1 VAIGLTLRLLPAC
14 ARARYWE
21 NDNISKEMSM
31 FITPFMAA
39 VLLGTF
45 WTGVATT
52 AVVSHNG
59 GWDGLG
65 PRSDVNIT
73 ATTTDHQ
80 AACGARYHS
89 YNSDPNYPDQWLGR
103 DGQWHVC
110 TL

>member
-1 VAIGLTLRLLPAC
+1 
-14 ARARYWE
+14 
-21 NDNISKEMSM
+21 M

-39 VLLGTF
+39 VLIGTF

-59 GWDGLG
+59 GFDGFG
-65 PRSDVNIT
+65 TKSDINIT

-80 AACGARYHS
+80 AACAARYHS
-89 YNSDPNYPDQWLGR
+89 YQVGTDSWLGR